1 MTSKNAQLAV
11 LLWRVQCLI
20 DDAVHDVPAGRYRE
34 DQFQELSDVL
44 AQLAECCADHAK
56 ATVIVDST
64 PTETRETEDSPN
76 DDQ

>member
-11 LLWRVQCLI
+11 LLWRVHCLV

-44 AQLAECCADHAK
+44 AQLAECCADHAQ

-64 PTETRETEDSPN
+64 YTEAHDIEE
-76 DDQ
+76 